1 MNYKIMAKIHAWI
14 LLILAALM
22 VPSMVIS
29 LCLHETK
36 SVFGFLLAIVISAS
50 LSLILALISKDA
62 KAKFYA
68 KEGLVCVGMAWIVM
82 CLIGALPFYFSGTIP
97 KYVDAFFETV
107 SGFTTTGS
115 SILNEV
121 EHLGKGM
128 LFWRSFTHWIGGM
141 GVLVF
146 FLALIPVSGSG
157 GFSLHILRAESTG
170 PSVGKS
176 TPRMRETASAL
187 YILYFGLT
195 VLDFIFLL
203 IGKMKVF
210 DAACIAFGTAGT
222 GGFTV
227 LNSGFA
233 TYTPFA
239 INVTTVF
246 MLLFG
251 VNFSIYFMIIF
262 KRVWKAIKNE
272 ELMYYGIIVVCAT
285 LFFALN
291 IYRKTAQT
299 MNVGDTVMHSAFQV
313 GALITTT
320 GYATADFAQWPAF
333 SQSIVILLMM
343 IGACAGSTGGG
354 MKIAR
359 VMILFKSL
367 KRNAHKISNPTE
379 IRVVKLNKHRISEQ
393 TVANVN
399 SYLAAYIILIFVS
412 FLLVSLDKAN
422 YSVTSNLTAVI
433 STFNNIGPALDQ
445 IGPTSNFSGYSA
457 VSKIIFSI
465 DMLFGRLEIFPI
477 LTLLLPSTYKSH

>member
-1 MNYKIMAKIHAWI
+1 MNYRIMAKIHAWI

-22 VPSMVIS
+22 VPSLIIS
-29 LCLHETK
+29 IVFHETK
-36 SVFGFLLAIVISAS
+36 SVFAFLLTIIITGSIA
-50 LSLILALISKDA
+50 LILAIISKDA
-62 KAKFYA
+62 RAKFYA

-82 CLIGALPFYFSGTIP
+82 CLLGALPFFFSGTIP
-97 KYVDAFFETV
+97 HYVDAFFETV

-115 SILNEV
+115 TILTEV

-128 LFWRSFTHWIGGM
+128 LFWRSFSHWIGGM

-146 FLALIPVSGSG
+146 FLALIPSGGSG

-187 YILYFGLT
+187 YIIYIGLT

-251 VNFSIYFMIIF
+251 VNFSIYFMILF
-262 KRVWKAIKNE
+262 KRVWSAIKNE

-285 LFFALN
+285 LFFAVN
-291 IYRKTAQT
+291 IYKKTAQT

-320 GYATADFAQWPAF
+320 GYATADFAQWPSF
-333 SQSIVILLMM
+333 SQAVALILMM

-354 MKIAR
+354 IKVAR

-367 KRNAHKISNPTE
+367 KRNAHKLNNPTE
-379 IRVVKLNKHRISEQ
+379 IRVIKINKHRISEQ

-399 SYLAAYIILIFVS
+399 SYLAAYVILIVVS
-412 FLLVSLDKAN
+412 FLIVSLDKAN
-422 YSVTSNLTAVI
+422 YSVTSNLSAVI

-445 IGPTSNFSGYSA
+445 IGPTSNFSGYS
-457 VSKIIFSI
+457 VLSKIVFSI

-477 LTLLLPSTYKSH
+477 LTLLLPSTYRNS

>member
-14 LLILAALM
+14 LLIESVMM
-22 VPSMVIS
+22 VPPLIIS
-29 LCLHETK
+29 ICMHENK
-36 SVFGFLLAIVISAS
+36 NVFGFLITIIITFSIAAI
-50 LSLILALISKDA
+50 LSIISKDA

-68 KEGLVCVGMAWIVM
+68 KEGFVCVGMAWIVM
-82 CLIGALPFYFSGTIP
+82 CLLGALPFFFSGTIP
-97 KYVDAFFETV
+97 NYVDAFFETV

-128 LFWRSFTHWIGGM
+128 LWWRSFSHWVGGM

-146 FLALIPVSGSG
+146 FLAIIPVSGSG

-170 PSVGKS
+170 PNVGKS
-176 TPRMRETASAL
+176 TPKMRETAGAL
-187 YILYFGLT
+187 YAIYIGLT
-195 VLDFIFLL
+195 ILDFIFLL
-203 IGKMKVF
+203 IGKMNVF

-227 LNSGFA
+227 LNTGFA

-239 INVTTVF
+239 INVTTIF

-251 VNFSIYFMIIF
+251 INFSIYFMILF
-262 KRVWKAIKNE
+262 KHVWKAIKNE
-272 ELMYYGIIVVCAT
+272 ELIYYIIIVIVST
-285 LFFALN
+285 VFFAVN
-291 IYRKTAQT
+291 IYHKTAQT
-299 MNVGDTVMHSAFQV
+299 MNLGDTIMHSAFQV
-313 GALITTT
+313 SSLITTT

-333 SQSIVILLMM
+333 SQAVALVLMM

-359 VMILFKSL
+359 VMLLFKSL
-367 KRNAHKISNPTE
+367 KRNAHKLNHPNE
-379 IRVVKLNKHRISEQ
+379 IRVIKVNQQKVNEQ

-399 SYLAAYIILIFVS
+399 AYLAAYVILIVIS
-412 FLLVSLDKAN
+412 FLVVSLDKAN
-422 YSVTSNLTAVI
+422 YSVTSNLSGVI
-433 STFNNIGPALDQ
+433 SCFNNIGPGLDQ
-445 IGPTSNFSGYSA
+445 IGPMSNYSGYSML
-457 VSKIIFSI
+457 SKIVLSI

-477 LTLLLPSTYKSH
+477 LMLLLPSTYKKS

>member
-1 MNYKIMAKIHAWI
+1 MNYRIMAKIHAWI

-22 VPSMVIS
+22 VPSMFIS
-29 LCLHETK
+29 IFMHETK
-36 SVFGFLLAIVISAS
+36 SVIAFLLTIIITVAI
-50 LSLILALISKDA
+50 SLILALISKDA
-62 KAKFYA
+62 RAKFYA

-82 CLIGALPFYFSGTIP
+82 CLLGALPFFFSGTIP
-97 KYVDAFFETV
+97 HYADAFFESV

-115 SILNEV
+115 SILTEV

-146 FLALIPVSGSG
+146 FLALVPSGGSG

-187 YILYFGLT
+187 YIIYIGLT

-227 LNSGFA
+227 LNTGFA

-251 VNFSIYFMIIF
+251 INFSIYFMILF
-262 KRVWKAIKNE
+262 KRVWSAIKNE

-285 LFFALN
+285 LFFVLN
-291 IYRKTAQT
+291 IYKKTAQT
-299 MNVGDTVMHSAFQV
+299 MNLGDTVMHSAFQV
-313 GALITTT
+313 GALLTTT
-320 GYATADFAQWPAF
+320 GYATADFTQWPAF
-333 SQSIVILLMM
+333 SQAVVLVLMM

-359 VMILFKSL
+359 VMILFKAL
-367 KRNAHKISNPTE
+367 KRNAHRLNNPTE
-379 IRVVKLNKHRISEQ
+379 IRVVKVNKQRISEQ
-393 TVANVN
+393 TVSSVN
-399 SYLAAYIILIFVS
+399 SYLAAYVILIIVS
-412 FLLVSLDKAN
+412 FLIVSLDKAN
-422 YSVTSNLTAVI
+422 YSVTSNLSAVV

-445 IGPTSNFSGYSA
+445 IGPMSNFSGYS
-457 VSKIIFSI
+457 VLSKIVFSI

-477 LTLLLPSTYKSH
+477 LTLLLPSTYRNS

>member
-1 MNYKIMAKIHAWI
+1 MNYKIMLKIHAWI
-14 LLILAALM
+14 LLIESVLM
-22 VPSMVIS
+22 VPPLIISM
-29 LCLHETK
+29 CMHESK
-36 SVFGFLLAIVISAS
+36 NVFGFLLTIIITFALATIFGIISR
-50 LSLILALISKDA
+50 DA

-68 KEGLVCVGMAWIVM
+68 REGFVCVGMAWIVM
-82 CLIGALPFYFSGTIP
+82 CLLGALPFFFSGTIP
-97 KYVDAFFETV
+97 HYVDAFFETV

-115 SILNEV
+115 SILTEV

-128 LFWRSFTHWIGGM
+128 LWWRSFSHWVGGM

-146 FLALIPVSGSG
+146 FLAIIPVSGSG

-170 PSVGKS
+170 PAVGKS
-176 TPRMRETASAL
+176 TPKMRETAGAL
-187 YILYFGLT
+187 YIIYIGLT

-227 LNSGFA
+227 LNTGFA

-251 VNFSIYFMIIF
+251 VNFSIYFMLLF
-262 KRVWKAIKNE
+262 KRVWSALKNE
-272 ELMYYGIIVVCAT
+272 ELICYVVIVICST
-285 LFFALN
+285 LFFAVN
-291 IYRKTAQT
+291 IYQKTAQT
-299 MNVGDTVMHSAFQV
+299 MQLNETIMHSAFQV

-333 SQSIVILLMM
+333 SQAVALVLMM

-359 VMILFKSL
+359 VMLLFKSL
-367 KRNAHKISNPTE
+367 KRNVHKLNKPSE
-379 IRVVKLNKHRISEQ
+379 IRVVKFNRQKVSEQ
-393 TVANVN
+393 TVSNVN
-399 SYLAAYIILIFVS
+399 AYLAAYVILIIVS
-412 FLLVSLDKAN
+412 FLIVSLDKAN
-422 YSVTSNLTAVI
+422 YSVTSNLSAVI

-445 IGPTSNFSGYSA
+445 IGPMSNYSGYSA
-457 VSKIIFSI
+457 LSKIVFSF

-477 LTLLLPSTYKSH
+477 LMLLLPHTYKKH

>member
-14 LLILAALM
+14 LLIESVMM
-22 VPSMVIS
+22 VPPLIISM
-29 LCLHETK
+29 CLRETK
-36 SVFGFLLAIVISAS
+36 SVFGFLLTIIITAC
-50 LSLILALISKDA
+50 LAAVLGLISKNA

-82 CLIGALPFYFSGTIP
+82 CLLGALPFFFSGTIP
-97 KYVDAFFETV
+97 NYIDALFETV

-115 SILNEV
+115 TILTEV

-128 LFWRSFTHWIGGM
+128 LWWRSFSHWVGGM

-146 FLALIPVSGSG
+146 FLAIIPVSGSG

-170 PSVGKS
+170 PAVGKS
-176 TPRMRETASAL
+176 TPKMRETAAAL
-187 YILYFGLT
+187 YAIYIGLT

-203 IGKMKVF
+203 IGKMNVF

-227 LNSGFA
+227 LNTGFA

-251 VNFSIYFMIIF
+251 VNFSVYFMILF
-262 KRVWKAIKNE
+262 KRVWSAIKNE
-272 ELMYYGIIVVCAT
+272 ELMYYTIIVIVST
-285 LFFALN
+285 LFFAVN
-291 IYRKTAQT
+291 IYKKTAQT

-313 GALITTT
+313 GSLITTT

-333 SQSIVILLMM
+333 SQAVALVLMM
-343 IGACAGSTGGG
+343 MGACAGSTGGG

-359 VMILFKSL
+359 VILLFKSL
-367 KRNAHKISNPTE
+367 KRNAHKLNKPNE
-379 IRVVKLNKHRISEQ
+379 VRVIKLNKQKVSEQ
-393 TVANVN
+393 TVSNVN
-399 SYLAAYIILIFVS
+399 AYLAAYVILIVVS
-412 FLLVSLDKAN
+412 FLVVSLDKAN
-422 YSVTSNLTAVI
+422 YSVTSNLSAVI
-433 STFNNIGPALDQ
+433 ATFNNIGPALDE
-445 IGPTSNFSGYSA
+445 IGPMSNFSGYSWL
-457 VSKIIFSI
+457 SKIVFSL

-477 LTLLLPSTYKSH
+477 LTLLLPSTFKRT

>member
-1 MNYKIMAKIHAWI
+1 MNYKIMLKIHAWI
-14 LLILAALM
+14 LLIESVLM
-22 VPSMVIS
+22 VPPLIISM
-29 LCLHETK
+29 CMHESK
-36 SVFGFLLAIVISAS
+36 NVFGFLLTIIITFALATIFGIISR
-50 LSLILALISKDA
+50 DA

-68 KEGLVCVGMAWIVM
+68 REGFVCVGMAWIVM
-82 CLIGALPFYFSGTIP
+82 CLLGALPFFFSGTIP
-97 KYVDAFFETV
+97 HYVDAFFETV

-115 SILNEV
+115 SILTEV

-128 LFWRSFTHWIGGM
+128 LWWRSFSHWVGGM

-146 FLALIPVSGSG
+146 FLAIIPVSGSG

-170 PSVGKS
+170 PAVGKS
-176 TPRMRETASAL
+176 TPKMRETAGAL
-187 YILYFGLT
+187 YIIYIGLT

-227 LNSGFA
+227 LNTGFA

-251 VNFSIYFMIIF
+251 VNFSVYFMLLF
-262 KRVWKAIKNE
+262 KRVWSALKNE
-272 ELMYYGIIVVCAT
+272 ELICYVVIVICST
-285 LFFALN
+285 LFFAVN
-291 IYRKTAQT
+291 IYQKTAQT
-299 MNVGDTVMHSAFQV
+299 MQLNETIMHSAFQV

-333 SQSIVILLMM
+333 SQAVALVLMM

-359 VMILFKSL
+359 VMLLFKSL
-367 KRNAHKISNPTE
+367 KRNVHKLNKPSE
-379 IRVVKLNKHRISEQ
+379 IRVVKFNRQKVSEQ
-393 TVANVN
+393 TVSNVN
-399 SYLAAYIILIFVS
+399 AYLAAYVILIIVS
-412 FLLVSLDKAN
+412 FLIVSLDKAN
-422 YSVTSNLTAVI
+422 YSVTSNLSAVI

-445 IGPTSNFSGYSA
+445 IGPMSNYSGYSA
-457 VSKIIFSI
+457 LSKIVFSF

-477 LTLLLPSTYKSH
+477 LMLLLPHTYKKH

>member
-1 MNYKIMAKIHAWI
+1 
-14 LLILAALM
+14 
-22 VPSMVIS
+22 
-29 LCLHETK
+29 
-36 SVFGFLLAIVISAS
+36 
-50 LSLILALISKDA
+50 
-62 KAKFYA
+62 
-68 KEGLVCVGMAWIVM
+68 
-82 CLIGALPFYFSGTIP
+82 LPFFFSGTIP
-97 KYVDAFFETV
+97 HYVDAFFETV

-115 SILNEV
+115 SILTEV

-128 LFWRSFTHWIGGM
+128 LWWRSFSHWVGGM

-146 FLALIPVSGSG
+146 FLAIIPVSGSG

-170 PSVGKS
+170 PAVGKS
-176 TPRMRETASAL
+176 TPKMRETAGAL
-187 YILYFGLT
+187 YIIYIGLT

-227 LNSGFA
+227 LNTGFA

-251 VNFSIYFMIIF
+251 VNFSIYFMLLF
-262 KRVWKAIKNE
+262 KRVWSALKNE
-272 ELMYYGIIVVCAT
+272 ELICYVVIVICST
-285 LFFALN
+285 LFFAVN
-291 IYRKTAQT
+291 IYQKTAQT
-299 MNVGDTVMHSAFQV
+299 MQLNETIMHSAFQV

-333 SQSIVILLMM
+333 SQAVALVLMM

-359 VMILFKSL
+359 VMLLFKSL
-367 KRNAHKISNPTE
+367 KRNVHKLNKPSE
-379 IRVVKLNKHRISEQ
+379 IRVVKFNRQKVSEQ
-393 TVANVN
+393 TVSNVN
-399 SYLAAYIILIFVS
+399 AYLAAYVILIIVS
-412 FLLVSLDKAN
+412 FLIVSLDKAN
-422 YSVTSNLTAVI
+422 YSVTSNLSAVI

-445 IGPTSNFSGYSA
+445 IGPMSNYSGYSA
-457 VSKIIFSI
+457 LSKIVFSF

-477 LTLLLPSTYKSH
+477 LMLLLPHTYKKH